1 MSARAVLSESEERK
15 RKAKMTSRLSF
26 LFIILDLALL
36 GVIIYEML
44 QLF

>member
-1 MSARAVLSESEERK
+1 MAPKVIIPEADERK